1 MGFLAL
7 SAVLCPA
14 LCLTPVSFSDKFLNN
29 PNKEETMIFRALF
42 VLTSAV
48 LMLSIS
54 CSSTNSKQSTATIN
68 DPFIKL
74 EDIRSDESMTWVKN
88 ENQQSSSHLKANPAF
103 TSLKDSIKGILASK
117 EKIPGVTI
125 VDDYVYNH
133 WTDEKNP
140 RGLWRRAKISEIKKH
155 DPAWEVL
162 IDVDALGKTEN
173 ESWVLK
179 GTQVL
184 KTDYSRALVF
194 LSRKGKD
201 ATVMREF
208 DLATKTFVTDGFSLP
223 ESKMTVTWFDKNTLI
238 VGTNFGPDSMTDSGY
253 PRFAKVLKRKQALAD
268 AKLIL
273 ESPIKNMG
281 MWTWTIHDG
290 KTPYTIINDRIN
302 FYESD
307 SYLLAPDLTVKKLPI
322 PRDSDIDGIF
332 KGEIY
337 YLTKSELKTEK
348 QTFQSGTLVKVS
360 IAKILA
366 NTSGTVEPELV
377 FLSTPRQI
385 YSTISF
391 SKSKR
396 WLTVLNQVNPNV
408 FELSDKNKLLPLRLP
423 AVGNSSLMA
432 TADNSDQI
440 LVTYSNFSQPTTLY
454 SFEKGQMTKVRSLPA
469 FFNASGIVVDQRWA
483 TSKDGTKIPYYIVR
497 NKKQKDDS
505 KNPTLLYGYGGF
517 EVAMQPN
524 YSGVMG
530 KAWLENGGTYVLAN
544 IRGGGEFGPSWHQ
557 SALKLNRQR
566 AFDDFFAV
574 AEDLIKTK
582 VTSPAHLGIM
592 GGSNGGL
599 LMGVALTQRPDLFNA
614 IVCEVPLLDMA
625 RYHLLLAGASW
636 MAEYGSPDV
645 PAERD
650 YILKYS
656 PYQNVKST
664 EKYPEIFI
672 TTSTEDDRVHPGHA
686 RKMAAKLKS
695 MGKPYM
701 YFENTEG
708 GHGRTADLNQAA
720 EYLAMQYIFLR
731 EKLF

>member
-1 MGFLAL
+1 
-7 SAVLCPA
+7 
-14 LCLTPVSFSDKFLNN
+14 
-29 PNKEETMIFRALF
+29 MIFRALF

-48 LMLSIS
+48 LMFSVS
-54 CSSTNSKQSTATIN
+54 CSSTNSKQTTTAVTN

-74 EDIRSDESMTWVKN
+74 EDIRSDESMVWVKN
-88 ENQQSSSHLKANPAF
+88 ENLESSTHLKANPAF
-103 TSLKDSIKGILASK
+103 ASLKDSIKGILASK
-117 EKIPGVTI
+117 EKIPAVTI
-125 VDDYVYNH
+125 VDEYVYNH

-140 RGLWRRAKISEIKKH
+140 RGLWRRTKISEIKKK
-155 DPAWEVL
+155 DPVWDVL
-162 IDVDALGKTEN
+162 IDVDALGKAEN

-179 GTQVL
+179 RTEIL

-208 DLATKTFVTDGFSLP
+208 DLTTKTFVTDGFFLP
-223 ESKMTVTWFDKNTLI
+223 EAKMTVTWLNKDTLV
-238 VGTNFGPDSMTDSGY
+238 VGTSFGPDSMTDSGY
-253 PRFAKVLKRKQALAD
+253 PRAVKVLKRKQALAD
-268 AKLIL
+268 AKPLL
-273 ESPIKNMG
+273 DSPVKNMG
-281 MWTWTIHDG
+281 MWVWTIHDD
-290 KTPYTIINDRIN
+290 KTPYTIINDRTN

-307 SYLLAPDLTVKKLPI
+307 SYLLASDLTTKKLPI
-322 PRDSDIDGIF
+322 PRDSEIDGIF
-332 KGEIY
+332 KGDIY

-348 QTFQSGTLVKVS
+348 QTIPSGVLVKIS
-360 IAKILA
+360 IAKILSSP
-366 NTSGTVEPELV
+366 TSAIEPEIV
-377 FLSTPRQI
+377 FQSTPKQI
-385 YSTISF
+385 YSSINF
-391 SKSKR
+391 SKNKR

-408 FELSDKNKLLPLRLP
+408 FELSEKNKMLPLKLP
-423 AVGNSSLMA
+423 TVGNSSLMA

-440 LVTYSNFSQPTTLY
+440 LVTYSNFNQPTTLY
-454 SFEKGQMTKVRSLPA
+454 SLENHSMTKIRSLPA
-469 FFNASGIVVDQRWA
+469 FFNANGIIVDQRWA
-483 TSKDGTKIPYYIVR
+483 TSKDGTKVPYYIVR

-517 EVAMQPN
+517 EVALQPN

-582 VTSPAHLGIM
+582 VTSPRHLGIM

-599 LMGVALTQRPDLFNA
+599 LMGVSLTQRPDLFNA

-636 MAEYGSPDV
+636 MAEYGSPEV

-695 MGKPYM
+695 MGKPYR

>member
-1 MGFLAL
+1 VFSFTTNFLDNL
-7 SAVLCPA
+7 H
-14 LCLTPVSFSDKFLNN
+14 
-29 PNKEETMIFRALF
+29 KEEIMIFRAL
-42 VLTSAV
+42 AV
-48 LMLSIS
+48 LSSVLVMLSVS
-54 CSSTNSKQSTATIN
+54 CSTLNSKKVSETS

-74 EDIRSDESMTWVKN
+74 EDIRSEESMKWVKSEN
-88 ENQQSSSHLKANPAF
+88 ELSSSQLKANPAF
-103 TSLKDSIKGILASK
+103 NSLKDSIKDILASK
-117 EKIPGVTI
+117 EKIPNVTI
-125 VDDYVYNH
+125 IEDYIYNH

-140 RGLWRRAKISEIKKH
+140 RGLWRRAKVSELNKKQ
-155 DPAWEVL
+155 PAWEVL
-162 IDVDALGKTEN
+162 IDVDELGKTEN

-179 GTQVL
+179 RTQIL
-184 KTDYSRALVF
+184 RGDHSRALVF

-208 DLATKTFVTDGFSLP
+208 DLASKTFVKNGFSLS
-223 ESKMTVTWFDKNTLI
+223 ESKMSVAWFDKDTLI
-238 VGTNFGPDSMTDSGY
+238 IGTDFGPGSMTESGY
-253 PRFAKVLKRKQALAD
+253 PRYAKVLKRNQVISD
-268 AKLIL
+268 AKMLF
-273 ESPIKNMG
+273 ETSPKNMG
-281 MWTWTIHDG
+281 VWSSTNQDG
-290 KTPYTIINDRIN
+290 KSSYTVITEQVN
-302 FYESD
+302 FYESV
-307 SYLLAPDLTVKKLPI
+307 SYLVTADLAAKKLPI
-322 PRDSDIDGIF
+322 PKDAEITGFF

-348 QTFQSGTLVKVS
+348 QTFQSGSLVKVS
-360 IAKILA
+360 IAKIL
-366 NTSGTVEPELV
+366 TSPTLTADPELV
-377 FLSTPRQI
+377 FLSTPNQI
-385 YSTISF
+385 YSNISF
-391 SKSKR
+391 SKNKR
-396 WLTVLNQVNPNV
+396 WLTALNQVNPNI
-408 FELSDKNKLLPLRLP
+408 FELNEKNQLIPLKLP

-440 LVTYSNFSQPTTLY
+440 LVTYSNFNQPTTLY
-454 SFEKGQMTKVRSLPA
+454 SFENGKLAKLRALPA
-469 FFNASGIVVDQRWA
+469 FFNANGIVVEQRWA
-483 TSKDGTKIPYYIVR
+483 VSKDGTKVPYYLVR
-497 NKKQKDDS
+497 NKKHVNNS
-505 KNPTLLYGYGGF
+505 KNPTLLYAYGGF
-517 EVAMQPN
+517 EVAMQPY

-574 AEDLIKTK
+574 AEDLIRTK
-582 VTSPAHLGIM
+582 VTSPRNLGIM

-614 IVCEVPLLDMA
+614 VLCEVPLLDMS

-650 YILKYS
+650 YLMKYS
-656 PYQNVKST
+656 PYQNLRAT

-695 MGKPYM
+695 MGKPYR

-731 EKLF
+731 EKLFN

>member
-1 MGFLAL
+1 
-7 SAVLCPA
+7 
-14 LCLTPVSFSDKFLNN
+14 
-29 PNKEETMIFRALF
+29 MIFRAL
-42 VLTSAV
+42 AV
-48 LMLSIS
+48 LSSVLVMLSVS
-54 CSSTNSKQSTATIN
+54 CSTLNSKKVSETS

-74 EDIRSDESMTWVKN
+74 EDIRSEESMKWVKSEN
-88 ENQQSSSHLKANPAF
+88 ELSSSQLKANPAF
-103 TSLKDSIKGILASK
+103 NSLKDSIKDILASK
-117 EKIPGVTI
+117 EKIPNVTI
-125 VDDYVYNH
+125 IEDYIYNH

-140 RGLWRRAKISEIKKH
+140 RGLWRRAKVSELNKKQ
-155 DPAWEVL
+155 PAWEVL
-162 IDVDALGKTEN
+162 IDVDELGKTEN

-179 GTQVL
+179 RTQIL
-184 KTDYSRALVF
+184 RGDHSRALVF

-208 DLATKTFVTDGFSLP
+208 DLASKTFVKNGFSLS
-223 ESKMTVTWFDKNTLI
+223 ESKMSVAWFDKDTLI
-238 VGTNFGPDSMTDSGY
+238 IGTDFGPGSMTESGY
-253 PRFAKVLKRKQALAD
+253 PRYAKVLKRNQVISD
-268 AKLIL
+268 AKMLF
-273 ESPIKNMG
+273 ETSPKNMG
-281 MWTWTIHDG
+281 VWSSTNQDG
-290 KTPYTIINDRIN
+290 KSSYTVITEQVN
-302 FYESD
+302 FYESV
-307 SYLLAPDLTVKKLPI
+307 SYLVTADLAAKKLPI
-322 PRDSDIDGIF
+322 PKDAEITGFF

-348 QTFQSGTLVKVS
+348 QTFQSGSLVKVS
-360 IAKILA
+360 IAKIL
-366 NTSGTVEPELV
+366 TSPTLTADPELV
-377 FLSTPRQI
+377 FLSTPNQI
-385 YSTISF
+385 YSNISF
-391 SKSKR
+391 SKNKR
-396 WLTVLNQVNPNV
+396 WLTALNQVNPNI
-408 FELSDKNKLLPLRLP
+408 FELNEKNQLIPLKLP

-440 LVTYSNFSQPTTLY
+440 LVTYSNFNQPTTLY
-454 SFEKGQMTKVRSLPA
+454 SFENGKLAKLRALPA
-469 FFNASGIVVDQRWA
+469 FFNANGIVVEQRWA
-483 TSKDGTKIPYYIVR
+483 VSKDGTKVPYYLVR
-497 NKKQKDDS
+497 NKKHVNNS
-505 KNPTLLYGYGGF
+505 KNPTLLYAYGGF
-517 EVAMQPN
+517 EVAMQPY

-574 AEDLIKTK
+574 AEDLIRTK
-582 VTSPAHLGIM
+582 VTSPRNLGIM

-614 IVCEVPLLDMA
+614 VLCEVPLLDMS

-650 YILKYS
+650 YLMKYS
-656 PYQNVKST
+656 PYQNLRAT

-695 MGKPYM
+695 MGKPYR

-731 EKLF
+731 EKLFN

>member
-1 MGFLAL
+1 
-7 SAVLCPA
+7 
-14 LCLTPVSFSDKFLNN
+14 
-29 PNKEETMIFRALF
+29 MIFRALF

-48 LMLSIS
+48 LMFSIS
-54 CSSTNSKQSTATIN
+54 CSSTNSKQTTATVN

-74 EDIRSDESMTWVKN
+74 EDIRSAESMAWVKN

-125 VDDYVYNH
+125 VDEYVYNH

-140 RGLWRRAKISEIKKH
+140 RGLWRRAKISEIQKH

-162 IDVDALGKTEN
+162 IDVDALGKAEN

-179 GTQVL
+179 STQVL

-208 DLATKTFVTDGFSLP
+208 DLTSKSFVADGFFLP
-223 ESKMTVTWFDKNTLI
+223 EAKMTVTWFDKDTLI
-238 VGTNFGPDSMTDSGY
+238 VGTNFGADSMADSGY
-253 PRFAKVLKRKQALAD
+253 PRFAKVLKRKQALTD
-268 AKLIL
+268 AKMVL
-273 ESPIKNMG
+273 ESPVKNMG

-307 SYLLAPDLTVKKLPI
+307 SYLLTPDLKVKKLPI
-322 PRDSDIDGIF
+322 PKDSDIDGIF

-360 IAKILA
+360 IAKIL
-366 NTSGTVEPELV
+366 TSTTGNVEPELV
-377 FLSTPRQI
+377 FLSTPKKI
-385 YSTISF
+385 YSSINF
-391 SKSKR
+391 SKDKR

-408 FELSDKNKLLPLRLP
+408 FELSDKNKLLPLKLP
-423 AVGNSSLMA
+423 SVGNSSLMA

-454 SFEKGQMTKVRSLPA
+454 SFEKGQMTKLRSLPA

-483 TSKDGTKIPYYIVR
+483 TSKDGTKVPYYIVR

-530 KAWLENGGTYVLAN
+530 KAWLESGGTYVLAN

-582 VTSPAHLGIM
+582 VTSPAHLGVM

-695 MGKPYM
+695 MGKQYM

-720 EYLAMQYIFLR
+720 EYLTMQYIFLR

>member
-1 MGFLAL
+1 
-7 SAVLCPA
+7 
-14 LCLTPVSFSDKFLNN
+14 
-29 PNKEETMIFRALF
+29 MIFRAL
-42 VLTSAV
+42 AV
-48 LMLSIS
+48 LSSVLVMLSVS
-54 CSSTNSKQSTATIN
+54 CSTLNSKKVSETS

-74 EDIRSDESMTWVKN
+74 EDIRSEESMKWVKSEN
-88 ENQQSSSHLKANPAF
+88 ELSSPQLKANPAF
-103 TSLKDSIKGILASK
+103 NSLKDSIKDILASK
-117 EKIPGVTI
+117 EKIPNVTI
-125 VDDYVYNH
+125 IEDYIYNH

-140 RGLWRRAKISEIKKH
+140 RGLWRRAKVSELNKKQ
-155 DPAWEVL
+155 PAWEVL
-162 IDVDALGKTEN
+162 IDVDELGKTEN

-179 GTQVL
+179 RTQIL
-184 KTDYSRALVF
+184 RGDHSRALVF

-208 DLATKTFVTDGFSLP
+208 DLASKTFVKNGFSLS
-223 ESKMTVTWFDKNTLI
+223 ESKMSVAWFDKDTLI
-238 VGTNFGPDSMTDSGY
+238 IGTDFGPGSMTESGY
-253 PRFAKVLKRKQALAD
+253 PRYAKVLKRNQVISD
-268 AKLIL
+268 AKMLF
-273 ESPIKNMG
+273 ETSPKNMG
-281 MWTWTIHDG
+281 VWSSTNQDG
-290 KTPYTIINDRIN
+290 KSSYTVITEQVN
-302 FYESD
+302 FYESV
-307 SYLLAPDLTVKKLPI
+307 SYLVTADLAAKKLPI
-322 PRDSDIDGIF
+322 PKDAEITGFF

-348 QTFQSGTLVKVS
+348 QTFQSGSLVKVS
-360 IAKILA
+360 IAKIL
-366 NTSGTVEPELV
+366 TSPTLTADPELV
-377 FLSTPRQI
+377 FLSTPNQI
-385 YSTISF
+385 YSNISF
-391 SKSKR
+391 SKNKR
-396 WLTVLNQVNPNV
+396 WLTALNQVNPNI
-408 FELSDKNKLLPLRLP
+408 FELNEKNQLIPLKLP

-440 LVTYSNFSQPTTLY
+440 LVTYSNFNQPTTLY
-454 SFEKGQMTKVRSLPA
+454 SFENGKLAKLRALPA
-469 FFNASGIVVDQRWA
+469 FFNANGIVVEQRWA
-483 TSKDGTKIPYYIVR
+483 VSKDGTKVPYYLVR
-497 NKKQKDDS
+497 NKKHVNNS
-505 KNPTLLYGYGGF
+505 KNPTLLYAYGGF
-517 EVAMQPN
+517 EVAMQPY

-574 AEDLIKTK
+574 AEDLIRTK
-582 VTSPAHLGIM
+582 VTSPRNLGIM

-614 IVCEVPLLDMA
+614 VLCEVPLLDMS

-650 YILKYS
+650 YLMKYS
-656 PYQNVKST
+656 PYQNLRAT

-695 MGKPYM
+695 MGKPYR

-731 EKLF
+731 EKLFN